1 MRSATISACR
11 RPANRPST
19 QTKVAAPFPFLCL
32 DSVRLLLPSRFR
44 LPALLLHLILQT
56 QKQLGLAAATS
67 EALAIPQALELL
79 SKALERLRRRRFLP
93 PAEALAMLLAL
104 EAALTLELAAAL
116 QLRMILASVLRL
128 AIPLT
133 G

>member
-1 MRSATISACR
+1 MLLALE
-11 RPANRPST
+11 
-19 QTKVAAPFPFLCL
+19 AAPTLEL
-32 DSVRLLLPSRFR
+32 AAALQLRMILASVRLLLPSRFR

-56 QKQLGLAAATS
+56 QKQLGLVAATS
-67 EALAIPQALELL
+67 EALANPQALELL
-79 SKALERLRRRRFLP
+79 AKALEPLRRRLFLP

-104 EAALTLELAAAL
+104 EAAPTLELAAAL